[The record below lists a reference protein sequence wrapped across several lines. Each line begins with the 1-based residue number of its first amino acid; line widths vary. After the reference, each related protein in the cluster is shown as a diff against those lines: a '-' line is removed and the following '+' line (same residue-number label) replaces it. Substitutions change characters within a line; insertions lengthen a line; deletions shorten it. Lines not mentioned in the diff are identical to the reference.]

1 MLKTSSSFAAKLASP
16 RFFQTR
22 AGAVTIAFL
31 GGICMGL
38 TPAPAHLWPLA
49 WVAIA
54 PLWFLL
60 FRNPSLS
67 LRRGLMLC
75 LAWGVGYHGLA
86 LSWIT
91 DLHPLTWMGIPWL
104 GSVAITLFAWGF
116 ITLWG
121 ALLVM
126 SWYLGVRS
134 LNQLAIRAHGNPSQI
149 SPVQQSPTWFR
160 ILSGTAIWCAVEQLW
175 SEGALYWT
183 SISYTQSPYNLPIL
197 HLGQLSGPLTVTA
210 ILVAFNACLAEI
222 LIHRSR
228 SPLHG
233 ATDTH
238 PLTHS
243 STVRL
248 SAHVEAHPPI
258 HPSTHPPIHGSA
270 HRSPQRPS
278 THLSTL
284 PLLPTALS
292 LLLLSHL
299 LGLYLYL
306 QPLQDTPDRAL
317 KVGIVQGNVPTR
329 IKLFEEGI
337 QLSLKNYTSGY
348 ETLAAQGVDAV
359 LTPEGALPWL
369 WVDTP
374 RQSQNILYQAI
385 LRQGVT
391 AWVGTVGRRQGRMT
405 QNLFTITGTG
415 QIYSGFEKIKLVPLG
430 EYIPFESVLG
440 HLMNRLSPLG
450 DSMLPGRPD
459 QVFET
464 PFGRAI
470 AAICYESA
478 FPQVFQNQAAQGG
491 QFILTASNN
500 DPYKAAMMA
509 QHHAQ
514 DTMRAIETNRW
525 AVRATNTGFSGVVD
539 PHGRTQWIS
548 GFRTF
553 ETHAHTIYRRTSQN
567 PYIRWGN
574 WLTPLLLGLTA
585 LGLLGLC
592 FFQANV
598 AGPRF

>member
-1 MLKTSSSFAAKLASP
+1 MLKTSSSFVVKLASP
-16 RFFQTR
+16 RFFHTR
-22 AGAVTIAFL
+22 AGAVAIAFL

-38 TPAPAHLWPLA
+38 TPAPVHLWPLA
-49 WVAIA
+49 WAAIA

-134 LNQLAIRAHGNPSQI
+134 LNQLAIYAHGKPSPL
-149 SPVQQSPTWFR
+149 SPAQQSPTWFR

-183 SISYTQSPYNLPIL
+183 SISYTQSPYNLSIL

-222 LIHRSR
+222 LIHRSHL
-228 SPLHG
+228 SSDHIDVPQNVS
-233 ATDTH
+233 TH
-238 PLTHS
+238 T
-243 STVRL
+243 
-248 SAHVEAHPPI
+248 HPPI
-258 HPSTHPPIHGSA
+258 HPSTHSPIH
-270 HRSPQRPS
+270 RTDVPQNVF
-278 THLSTL
+278 TA
-284 PLLPTALS
+284 TALS

-337 QLSLKNYTSGY
+337 QLSLKNYTDGY
-348 ETLAAQGVDAV
+348 ETLTAQGVDAV
-359 LTPEGALPWL
+359 LTPEGALPWR
-369 WVDTP
+369 WVGTL
-374 RQSQNILYQAI
+374 RQSQNVLYQAI

-391 AWVGTVGRRQGRMT
+391 TWVGTVGQRQGRIT

-415 QIYSGFEKIKLVPLG
+415 QVYSGFEKIKLVPLG
-430 EYIPFESVLG
+430 EYIPFEAVLG
-440 HLMNRLSPLG
+440 HLINRLSPLG
-450 DSMLPGRPD
+450 DSMLPGRSD

-478 FPQVFQNQAAQGG
+478 FPQVFQHQAAQGG

-514 DTMRAIETNRW
+514 DTMRAIETDRW

-553 ETHAHTIYRRTSQN
+553 ETHAHTIYRRTSQTL
-567 PYIRWGN
+567 YVRWGN

-592 FFQANV
+592 FLQANV